1 MVVWCCGMIRSG
13 STLQYNLA
21 KGVIEGSGSG
31 GYIHAN
37 TDIPGMIR
45 RMAPKDGWW
54 VNKSHEYQDEIMMP
68 LIERGQASFVM
79 IYRDLRD
86 VMVSTLKFRGQKF
99 NSYIKDFRK
108 ETVEREKLFLENVP
122 GDILYRSRYEDVI
135 EDAEGEARSIA
146 NHLGMNVNDGVI
158 ERVAKDNSLQ
168 KIKKYT
174 SSLPNWDAHTRYA
187 PRHVYTGGSGG
198 WRERLT
204 PRQIE
209 IVEEEVG
216 DWLVENGYELSG
228 S

>member
-1 MVVWCCGMIRSG
+1 MIVWCCGMIRSG
-13 STLQYNLA
+13 STLQYNLT
-21 KGVIEGSGSG
+21 KGVIEGAGRG

-86 VMVSTLKFRGQKF
+86 VMVSTLKFRGQRF
-99 NSYIKDFRK
+99 NSYIRDLRG
-108 ETVEREKLFLENVP
+108 ETVGRERDFLENVP
-122 GDILYRSRYEDVI
+122 GGILYRSRYEDVVDDPKTEI
-135 EDAEGEARSIA
+135 RAIA
-146 NHLGMNVNDGVI
+146 QHLGIEVSDATV
-158 ERVAKDNSLQ
+158 ERVARNNSLQ
-168 KIKKYT
+168 RIKKYT
-174 SSLPNWDAHTRYA
+174 KNMPNWDAHTRYA
-187 PRHVYTGGSGG
+187 PKHIYTGGYGK

-204 PRQIE
+204 PKQVQ